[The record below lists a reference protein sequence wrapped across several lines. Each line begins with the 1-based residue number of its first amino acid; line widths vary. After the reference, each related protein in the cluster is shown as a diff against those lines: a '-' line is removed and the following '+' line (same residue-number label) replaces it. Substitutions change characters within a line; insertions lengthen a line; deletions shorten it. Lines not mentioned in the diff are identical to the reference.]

1 MGQEFFVLYEWGR
14 ENWPVGQWV
23 SLFTKPN
30 PLAKTPRSVGRWS
43 TPYNWRVGCNGT
55 HHEMSCCFQKRLTYK
70 LFPGPR
76 LSNTRS
82 NSSNRVSVHNNK
94 ILYKNSLIK
103 SANKK
108 IIPFYYRY
116 TQKRMATSKV
126 TCIAAL
132 LVGNCIILHFPDD
145 PVTTVS
151 YLLEIFVQMAAFTIV
166 VDLEFWAR

>member
-1 MGQEFFVLYEWGR
+1 MTCWPT
-14 ENWPVGQWV
+14 NWPVG
-23 SLFTKPN
+23 KPIHQAQPVGQN
-30 PLAKTPRSVGRWS
+30 PRSVGRWS
-43 TPYNWRVGCNGT
+43 TPCNWRVGCNGT

-70 LFPGPR
+70 MFPGPR
-76 LSNTRS
+76 LSNTR
-82 NSSNRVSVHNNK
+82 SNRVSVHNNK

-145 PVTTVS
+145 PVPTVS

-166 VDLEFWAR
+166 VDLGF